1 MQRARERRY
10 SCCTEGEMWLQKGR
24 YGYAPDISPN
34 NNNVQKYD
42 GGQTAF
48 IIMEVNDT
56 RREASGRNM
65 RDLYHGSNDTGY
77 VAFKTDSHQ
86 GTDSLAKRNR

>member
-34 NNNVQKYD
+34 NNNVQKDD

-48 IIMEVNDT
+48 TIMEVNDT
-56 RREASGRNM
+56 AGKPREGICGIYTMA
-65 RDLYHGSNDTGY
+65 
-77 VAFKTDSHQ
+77 
-86 GTDSLAKRNR
+86 